1 MTRVAAIDCGTNSI
15 RLLIADGAG
24 ASESSP
30 SDGHGTVGA
39 GVSSPGAAE
48 MVGSDRESAG
58 GLTEVDRRVEL
69 VRLGQGVD
77 ATGMFHPD
85 ALARTFTAI
94 DGYAELIEDAG
105 VERLRFVAT
114 SASRD
119 VQNRAE
125 FEAGVRERLGVDVEV
140 ISGEEEAR
148 LSFSGALEVLKGRAD
163 VAPGPVLVTDIGGG
177 STELVVGEQ
186 TGQIMGAA
194 SVDVGAVR
202 LRERFLC
209 SDPIT
214 ATERRAATD
223 HVDRVLD
230 ASGVPWHAARTWI
243 GVAGTATSMA
253 AMFLDLAT
261 YDRARVH
268 GATILP
274 TDVQRLS
281 DRIIA
286 STVEELTT
294 VPTLAPMRA
303 QVIAGGALICARIA
317 ERVGVPLIVSET
329 DILDAVAAEL
339 V

>member
-1 MTRVAAIDCGTNSI
+1 MTRVAVIDCGTNSI
-15 RLLIADGAG
+15 RLLIADGTRTSGSSSQHGQGAIG
-24 ASESSP
+24 ASSP
-30 SDGHGTVGA
+30 RVSAVVDNEQEAADG
-39 GVSSPGAAE
+39 
-48 MVGSDRESAG
+48 
-58 GLTEVDRRVEL
+58 LIEVDRRVEL

-77 ATGMFHPD
+77 ATGMFHPH
-85 ALARTFTAI
+85 ALIRTFRAI

-125 FEAGVRERLGVDVEV
+125 FEAGVRERLGVEVEV

-163 VAPGPVLVTDIGGG
+163 VDAGPVLVTDIGGG

-186 TGQIMGAA
+186 TGQVMGAA
-194 SVDVGAVR
+194 SVDIGAVR
-202 LRERFLC
+202 MRERFLR
-209 SDPIT
+209 SDPAT
-214 ATERRAATD
+214 AAERRAAIG
-223 HVDRVLD
+223 HVDRILD
-230 ASGVPWHAARTWI
+230 ASDVPWHEARTWV

-253 AMFLDLAT
+253 AMFLDLTA

-268 GATILP
+268 GAMLLP
-274 TDVQRLS
+274 TDVEHLS
-281 DRIIA
+281 SRIID

-294 VPTLAPMRA
+294 VPTLAPLRA
-303 QVIAGGALICARIA
+303 QVIAGGALICSRIA

-329 DILDAVAAEL
+329 DILDAVATEL